1 MTDIERSRAILG
13 LWGDIEKKQREIE
26 SYYLKIG
33 KLKDEILLLKQDII
47 EVQDDVDSSKTVPWS
62 PQDEMA

>member
-13 LWGDIEKKQREIE
+13 LWGEIEKKQREIE

-62 PQDEMA
+62 PQGEMS

>member
-1 MTDIERSRAILG
+1 MTDIERSRAILA

-47 EVQDDVDSSKTVPWS
+47 EIQDDVDSSKSDTYI
-62 PQDEMA
+62 PQGGMS